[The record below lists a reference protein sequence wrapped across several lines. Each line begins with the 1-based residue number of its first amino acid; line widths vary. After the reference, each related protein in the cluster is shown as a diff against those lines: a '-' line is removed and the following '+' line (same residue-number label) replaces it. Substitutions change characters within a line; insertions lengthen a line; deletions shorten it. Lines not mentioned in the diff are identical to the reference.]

1 MKRYKVR
8 FHLARG
14 DNYMKWQVT
23 DLQQDTKSYF
33 DPNLK
38 SIVMRD
44 CMVRDYESKMKL
56 KIQDEAI
63 QGTIP
68 PSPW

>member
-38 SIVMRD
+38 SIVMRLHPRQSSED
-44 CMVRDYESKMKL
+44 SDAYSQWREQDRVRVGSM
-56 KIQDEAI
+56 
-63 QGTIP
+63 
-68 PSPW
+68 

>member
-1 MKRYKVR
+1 MTDEYMAELWLEVEDRVARYERTK
-8 FHLARG
+8 
-14 DNYMKWQVT
+14 NP
-23 DLQQDTKSYF
+23 QDKMF
-33 DPNLK
+33 L
-38 SIVMRD
+38 D

-56 KIQDEAI
+56 KVQDEAI